1 MSRGSVLTIG
11 GNRGIGIGLVRRYL
25 ADGWTVHATTRNV
38 DAARPLEALEGPLFV
53 HRFDVRE
60 DTEELIEAVGS
71 LDVLIHNAGVGRG
84 TPRDVMMAVNAD
96 APVRIVQSFLDANAL
111 NSGGKIAIMTSQMGA
126 RRGRNDSLG
135 DYGDSKAALNDEFR
149 NRAAAWAEG
158 GAVAV
163 VVHPGWV
170 RTDMG
175 GDSAPLSVEESA
187 DGIVALLDDLTPE
200 QHGRFWTWDGREH
213 DW

>member
-1 MSRGSVLTIG
+1 MTTRSILIIG

-25 ADGWTVHATTRNV
+25 ADGWTVHATTRSP
-38 DAARPLEALEGPLFV
+38 DAAEPLEALDGPLLV
-53 HRFDVRE
+53 HQFDVRDE
-60 DTEELIEAVGS
+60 TSDLIDAVGP

-84 TPRDVMMAVNAD
+84 TPRDVMMAVNAQ
-96 APVRIVQSFLDANAL
+96 APIRVVQSFLDAGAL
-111 NSGGKIAIMTSQMGA
+111 NTGGKIAIMTSQLGA
-126 RRGRNDSLG
+126 RRGSSESLG

-149 NRAAAWAEG
+149 NRSAEWAARG
-158 GAVAV
+158 VIAV

-175 GDSAPLSVEESA
+175 GDSAPLSIEESA
-187 DGIVALLDDLTPE
+187 DGIARLMAGLTPE

>member
-1 MSRGSVLTIG
+1 MTTRSVLVIG

-25 ADGWTVHATTRNV
+25 ADGWTVHATTRS
-38 DAARPLEALEGPLFV
+38 DDPGDQLRTLAGPLVV
-53 HRFDVRE
+53 HRFDVR
-60 DTEELIEAVGS
+60 DGAADLIEAAGP

-84 TPRDVMMAVNAD
+84 TPRDVMMAVNAE
-96 APVRIVQSFLDANAL
+96 APIRVVQSFLDAGAMNA
-111 NSGGKIAIMTSQMGA
+111 GGRVAIMTSQLGA
-126 RRGRNDSLG
+126 RRGRTESLG

-149 NRAAAWAEG
+149 NRSDAW
-158 GAVAV
+158 GALGVTAV

-175 GDSAPLSVEESA
+175 GKAAPLSIEESA
-187 DGIVALLDDLTPE
+187 GGVFSLIANLTPD